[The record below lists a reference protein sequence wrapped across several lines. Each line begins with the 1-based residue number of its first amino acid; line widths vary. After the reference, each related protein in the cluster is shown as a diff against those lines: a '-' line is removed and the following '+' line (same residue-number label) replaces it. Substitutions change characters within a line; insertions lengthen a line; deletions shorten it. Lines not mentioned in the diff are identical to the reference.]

1 MVFFGLPFQVG
12 QRQFFDQCDE
22 ADAVHEE
29 LEIAEQVA
37 DLGHGVFQRKEKISL
52 RRLGQTPL
60 RDPTSTA
67 KIPGGVEAVGSREKL
82 DPTTTIGALLHHPK
96 LFAADPFLKTFP
108 VAIDDDP
115 QSIGDGRRMI
125 AAYYHGERSALV
137 VGSDPPNS
145 RKHGVFRTCNNLQ
158 LAIFIVGSQLH
169 VAIPR
174 AFRRLGQPPPTA
186 FPPQCSHIECSTRTP
201 APPANPRQH

>member
-1 MVFFGLPFQVG
+1 MAAKSDKLIRTAQPG
-12 QRQFFDQCDE
+12 DE
-22 ADAVHEE
+22 ATE
-29 LEIAEQVA
+29 
-37 DLGHGVFQRKEKISL
+37 
-52 RRLGQTPL
+52 
-60 RDPTSTA
+60 
-67 KIPGGVEAVGSREKL
+67 
-82 DPTTTIGALLHHPK
+82 TTTIGALLHHPK
-96 LFAADPFLKTFP
+96 LFAAYPFLKTFP

-201 APPANPRQH
+201 APPQTPANTNNYPPTPTQSRALILNAALQFTTWLRSAFSATHITPFLGLTAKAVGAGRDGVDEDVALIV